1 MFFLCTLYSI
11 YSRYCSLARI
21 LCCAETI
28 VAVEP
33 VETIAGTDRLW
44 MLLSEWASSS
54 SLKPVNAD
62 SLVNNPPCV
71 EAVLYRWRVK
81 SLVRIRRLL
90 PGNQYRLLH
99 IEHLDRLASRVN
111 YCARRFSCESVITHE
126 YVIAFANE
134 QLYRREAWDR
144 YVDCSNSR
152 RNGMSESLTSLSHRA
167 HLATV
172 AVIENDRDWRKVGP
186 AASSH

>member
-1 MFFLCTLYSI
+1 M
-11 YSRYCSLARI
+11 SR
-21 LCCAETI
+21 
-28 VAVEP
+28 
-33 VETIAGTDRLW
+33 
-44 MLLSEWASSS
+44 SEWASSS
-54 SLKPVNAD
+54 SFQPVNAD

-99 IEHLDRLASRVN
+99 KEHLDRLASRVN
-111 YCARRFSCESVITHE
+111 YCARRFSCGSVITHE

-144 YVDCSNSR
+144 YVDWHRDCLHEEGLLDSQIPDFKWFLWAEWQVDCGGQVEVEVDCGGQHNWCIRPAQTR
-152 RNGMSESLTSLSHRA
+152 RLDLS
-167 HLATV
+167 
-172 AVIENDRDWRKVGP
+172 AVVSFR
-186 AASSH
+186 